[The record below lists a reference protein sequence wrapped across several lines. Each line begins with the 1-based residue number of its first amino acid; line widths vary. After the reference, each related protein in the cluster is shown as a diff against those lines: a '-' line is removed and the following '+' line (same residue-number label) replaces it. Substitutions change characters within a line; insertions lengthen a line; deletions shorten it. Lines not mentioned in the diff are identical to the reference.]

1 MAHSNKG
8 RQGGKSTTIAAKNVT
23 EEDIRFL
30 EKYGDRLSDTTL
42 RAKWIHNVDEH
53 EDKPGQSL
61 ATRSHEVIK
70 QWAEERGAQPATV
83 PGTEHEGRPGVL
95 RFNFPG
101 YGGQSLQLIDW
112 EDWFRSFDERD
123 LVFVYQE
130 HQSGG
135 NLSNFFMMDSP
146 HREHE

>member
-8 RQGGKSTTIAAKNVT
+8 HQSGKSASIAAKNVT

-30 EKYGDRLSDTTL
+30 EKYRDRLSDTTL
-42 RAKWIHNVDEH
+42 RAKWIHNTDEH

-70 QWAEERGAQPATV
+70 QWAEQRGAQPATV

-101 YGGQSLQLIDW
+101 YGGQSLQPIGWD
-112 EDWFRSFDERD
+112 EWFRSFDERD

-130 HQSGG
+130 HQSSG
-135 NLSNFFMMDSP
+135 NMSNFFQLDSP